1 MVTSCTVLHSKFEVM
16 ITRMCFVLLFF
27 YSLWNND
34 ITDDAVDSLME
45 LLKTLKD
52 LKELK

>member
-1 MVTSCTVLHSKFEVM
+1 MVTSCIVLHSKFEVM

-27 YSLWNND
+27 YSLRRNH

-45 LLKTLKD
+45 LLKTMKD
-52 LKELK
+52 LKEFE